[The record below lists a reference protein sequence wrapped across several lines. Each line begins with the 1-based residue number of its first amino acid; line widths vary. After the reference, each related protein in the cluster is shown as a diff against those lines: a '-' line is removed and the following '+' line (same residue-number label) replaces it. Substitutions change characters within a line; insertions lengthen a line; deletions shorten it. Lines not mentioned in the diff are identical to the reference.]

1 MFDGKWVF
9 TLLMLVQE
17 ISDQDLVGDTR
28 SCECKADFDFHFG
41 EEVKET
47 STKIPIKMDTSRE
60 N

>member
-28 SCECKADFDFHFG
+28 SCECKAHFDFYFG

-47 STKIPIKMDTSRE
+47 STKIPIKMDTSRA

>member
-9 TLLMLVQE
+9 TLL
-17 ISDQDLVGDTR
+17 IGDTR
-28 SCECKADFDFHFG
+28 SCECKAHFGFYFG

>member
-28 SCECKADFDFHFG
+28 SCECKAHFDFYFG

>member
-9 TLLMLVQE
+9 TILILVQE

-28 SCECKADFDFHFG
+28 SWECKAHFDFYFG
-41 EEVKET
+41 EEVKKI
-47 STKIPIKMDTSRE
+47 SPRIPIKMDASRE